1 MTLEELE
8 RKFDRQIKEKDDA
21 AKVYAVVTGI
31 AAYVAAVFTLKPKEE
46 EDKKAVAE
54 KTEEAP
60 TQYVYRRYRRR

>member
-46 EDKKAVAE
+46 DKKAVAE

-60 TQYVYRRYRRR
+60 TQ